1 MVPNSELSVIFV
13 LVLLLELGHVGENVV
28 TEDSISVLGSLELG
42 LLLLGLTSCLTS
54 LVDNL
59 LNLGSSI
66 TRESLG
72 RVRNVDATISSTLE
86 GTEDSGTSGSSMNTN
101 IEVSLERSLF
111 LIFDDEVLSIDGIIR
126 LVHSIESDLF
136 QKSSSDKETGAV
148 GSGVVGKTSSESVVL
163 KLKRIG
169 RAHNDITVHVRV
181 DNLENKLL
189 VSSSNDKSIFLGV
202 ILVLSLENESVS
214 SEVISLSLSSTSR
227 LGLNSGVISSVLDD
241 FYETHIVE
249 VGEF

>member
-1 MVPNSELSVIFV
+1 
-13 LVLLLELGHVGENVV
+13 
-28 TEDSISVLGSLELG
+28 
-42 LLLLGLTSCLTS
+42 
-54 LVDNL
+54 
-59 LNLGSSI
+59 
-66 TRESLG
+66 
-72 RVRNVDATISSTLE
+72 
-86 GTEDSGTSGSSMNTN
+86 MNTN

-111 LIFDDEVLSIDGIIR
+111 LIIDDEVLSIDGIIS
-126 LVHSIESDLF
+126 LVHISESDLF

-148 GSGVVGKTSSESVVL
+148 GSGVVGKTSGESVVL